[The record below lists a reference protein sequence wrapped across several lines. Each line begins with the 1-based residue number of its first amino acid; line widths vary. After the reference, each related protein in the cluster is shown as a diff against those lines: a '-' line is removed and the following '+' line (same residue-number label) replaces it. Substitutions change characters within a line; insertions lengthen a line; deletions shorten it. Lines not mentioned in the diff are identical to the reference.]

1 MSVKFINKFLCISV
15 SLMIVAIS
23 VYLAPLLI
31 GYQLTNHIVCFSL
44 NKTETIVPRRK
55 KNEQM
60 KIVLILFLS
69 FGGYAS
75 LENQS
80 HGGQEDIHVKLPS
93 KSIMSGLQCISTMSA
108 NQNQSS
114 HSQLLQTQV
123 KGKNYQHSKMWQ
135 NIVLSWNL
143 PACMQDALKNV
154 ARAATNPLIQVLSRH
169 IENQSLQLDH

>member
-1 MSVKFINKFLCISV
+1 MF
-15 SLMIVAIS
+15 
-23 VYLAPLLI
+23 
-31 GYQLTNHIVCFSL
+31 FSEQ
-44 NKTETIVPRRK
+44 NETIVPRRK

-69 FGGYAS
+69 VGGYAS

-93 KSIMSGLQCISTMSA
+93 KSIMSGIQCISTMSA

-123 KGKNYQHSKMWQ
+123 KGKNDQHSKM
-135 NIVLSWNL
+135 
-143 PACMQDALKNV
+143 
-154 ARAATNPLIQVLSRH
+154 
-169 IENQSLQLDH
+169 